1 MSATPLPTTV
11 FALALICQVLLHAL
25 VSARPLVSWPWRA
38 AGIFLVAFG
47 LIFNLIAD
55 RQFKRA
61 RTPVSPRD
69 TPAVLVTD
77 GVFAWSRNPMYTGMV
92 VLLLGVAILLG
103 TLTPFVVPALFAW
116 HGSSSVPRRL
126 RSGGPSGRRTS
137 GMPSTCDAG
146 CDRCSATTSS
156 A

>member
-61 RTPVSPRD
+61 RTPVRPRD

-116 HGSSSVPRRL
+116 LVARVFIRPEEATLRRAFGEAYE
-126 RSGGPSGRRTS
+126 RYAKHVRRW
-137 GMPSTCDAG
+137 M
-146 CDRCSATTSS
+146 
-156 A
+156 